1 MFGNGWRL
9 LTGFASSYIFDLAPV
24 PSAEMVGGDISEIY
38 EMEIWRMFGANVHPF
53 HELIIKERLDPRRG
67 QVTLPVVTEPI
78 VCRERVTDRIRA
90 VLRSSGSL
98 FRSNPAM
105 SCCPVPC
112 S

>member
-1 MFGNGWRL
+1 MLANGWRL
-9 LTGFASSYIFDLAPV
+9 LTGLASSYIFDLAPV

-38 EMEIWRMFGANVHPF
+38 EMEIWRMFGANVHPY

-78 VCRERVTDRIRA
+78 VCRERVTERIRVA
-90 VLRSSGSL
+90 LRSPGSL
-98 FRSNPAM
+98 FRGNASI